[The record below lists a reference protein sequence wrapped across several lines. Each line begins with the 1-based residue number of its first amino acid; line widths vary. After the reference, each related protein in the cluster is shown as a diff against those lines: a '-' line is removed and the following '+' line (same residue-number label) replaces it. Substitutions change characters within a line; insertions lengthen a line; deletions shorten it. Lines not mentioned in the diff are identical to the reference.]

1 MKNSI
6 WKKICLALPLGLMA
20 AEWDGCQ
27 TAWGQSRER
36 NASVATVSTFAEE
49 NLYDTQLLSPSAACT
64 VTGPRPACT
73 DATLGTIPQTLDTT
87 PPSLASPEAVF
98 APSPSLGSLSAG
110 QGALTAQN
118 NVAASLMPGGYLDP
132 AAPAT
137 MFRLRYDTANDNRFP
152 DRGEYFYAKCGC
164 FRDPALAGALLDP
177 NAKGPA
183 GANTSVSYQE
193 IRPYF
198 EYAFNPRISVFTELP
213 VRFVSFD
220 SIPGTGGLGDTGG
233 FSDMNLGVKYALI
246 AEEDRYLTLQ
256 TRTYLP
262 TGHAGKG
269 LGTANVSLEQSLLY
283 YRRLSDHWLLQGQ
296 FTTFNPINGSD
307 FASNVLQYGGGL
319 GYLAHQGDT
328 FSIIPTV
335 EVVGWTFLNGKKFNP
350 LDGVSSARGDTIINV
365 KPGVRIGLGEGS
377 GPAMMQRQ
385 SIYAGFGIPITGDQF
400 YSDLFRVEYRM
411 VF

>member
-6 WKKICLALPLGLMA
+6 WKTICLALPLGLMA
-20 AEWDGCQ
+20 AEWSGDQ
-27 TAWGQSRER
+27 TAWGQSPER
-36 NASVATVSTFAEE
+36 NASVTTASAFAEE
-49 NLYDTQLLSPSAACT
+49 ELFDTQLRSQAPACSLT
-64 VTGPRPACT
+64 SPRPACT
-73 DATLGTIPQTLDTT
+73 DATMGTIPQ
-87 PPSLASPEAVF
+87 SLASPETVF

-118 NVAASLMPGGYLDP
+118 SVAAALMPGGYLDS

-137 MFRLRYDTANDNRFP
+137 MFRLRYDTAINNQFP

-164 FRDPALAGALLDP
+164 FRAAGLDP
-177 NAKGPA
+177 NAAGPT
-183 GANTSVSYQE
+183 GNTRSVNYQE

-198 EYAFNPRISVFTELP
+198 EYAFNQRLSVFTELP
-213 VRFVSFD
+213 VRFVNLIAGPP
-220 SIPGTGGLGDTGG
+220 IPAFGPDLGRESG
-233 FSDMNLGVKYALI
+233 FADMNLGVKYALI

-262 TGHAGKG
+262 TGDAGKG
-269 LGTANVSLEQSLLY
+269 LGTAHVSLEQSLLY
-283 YRRLSDHWLLQGQ
+283 YRRLSDNWLLQGQ

-307 FASNVLQYGGGL
+307 FASNVLQYGGGV
-319 GYLAHQGDT
+319 GYVAHQGET

-350 LDGVSSARGDTIINV
+350 IDGVSSARGDTIVNV